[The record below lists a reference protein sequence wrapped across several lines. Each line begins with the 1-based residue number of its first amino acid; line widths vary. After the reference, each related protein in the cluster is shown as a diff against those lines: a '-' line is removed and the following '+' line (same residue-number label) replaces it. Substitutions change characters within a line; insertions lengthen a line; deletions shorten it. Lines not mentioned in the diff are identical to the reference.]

1 MGSVIVTP
9 RLQSTGPAVAVHGLS
24 GPTACGIFP
33 DQGWNLCFL
42 YWQVDFFY
50 HCATKEAPGCG
61 FLTLKLQL
69 LSVTAPLDN
78 SLHFFFSFSTMLHGL
93 QDLSSLTRVE
103 SGSWQ

>member
-1 MGSVIVTP
+1 MWDLP
-9 RLQSTGPAVAVHGLS
+9 RPGMEPM
-24 GPTACGIFP
+24 FP
-33 DQGWNLCFL
+33 VLAGGF
-42 YWQVDFFY
+42 FFY
-50 HCATKEAPGCG
+50 HCATREAPGCG

-78 SLHFFFSFSTMLHGL
+78 SLHFFFSFSTMLCGL